1 MEDNKK
7 GFLEKIFNSNLLI
20 GKIQKKKK
28 SKEEIKK
35 LKEIKKKIKKI
46 KTTQEFESVIS
57 ELEADEIVDSK
68 YFEKLKK
75 KKKRKLDKQSFE
87 DRIKCDAETLQR
99 LADVGRRFKEQARR
113 KEEKDLILN
122 RDERERE
129 GGAKEK
135 EREKNK
141 SREERTKNSGGRS
154 RGSR

>member
-1 MEDNKK
+1 MLVD
-7 GFLEKIFNSNLLI
+7 
-20 GKIQKKKK
+20 KIQRKKK

-46 KTTQEFESVIS
+46 ETPKEFEEVIS
-57 ELEADEIVDSK
+57 ELEADEIVDVK

-75 KKKRKLDKQSFE
+75 KKKRKLERQSFE
-87 DRIKCDAETLQR
+87 DRIKCDNETLNR
-99 LADVGRRFKEQARR
+99 IANVLRNFKEQARQ

-122 RDERERE
+122 RDERERN

-135 EREKNK
+135 EKEKNK
-141 SREERTKNSGGRS
+141 AREERTRESGGRS

>member
-1 MEDNKK
+1 M
-7 GFLEKIFNSNLLI
+7 LI
-20 GKIQKKKK
+20 DKIQRKKK

-46 KTTQEFESVIS
+46 ETPKEFEEVIS

-75 KKKRKLDKQSFE
+75 KKKRKLERQSFE
-87 DRIKCDAETLQR
+87 DRIKCDNETLNR
-99 LADVGRRFKEQARR
+99 IANVLKNFKEQARQ

-122 RDERERE
+122 RDERERN

-135 EREKNK
+135 EKNK
-141 SREERTKNSGGRS
+141 AREERTRESGGRS